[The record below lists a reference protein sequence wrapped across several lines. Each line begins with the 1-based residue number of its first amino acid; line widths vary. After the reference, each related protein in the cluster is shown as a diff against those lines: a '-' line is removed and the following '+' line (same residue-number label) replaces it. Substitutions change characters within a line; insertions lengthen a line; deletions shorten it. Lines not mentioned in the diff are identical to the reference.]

1 MIPRTFSAS
10 TTLHTKKNDEPAAD
24 DTKKASTQS
33 PSEAQQSKQEQA
45 KNKLKMLL
53 ESMNKV

>member
-1 MIPRTFSAS
+1 MYV
-10 TTLHTKKNDEPAAD
+10 HTKKNDEPAAD

-33 PSEAQQSKQEQA
+33 PSESQQSKQEQA